1 MSAIVARDL
10 EFTYPG
16 RQGGF
21 SLRVPELEVAEGARV
36 GLVGPSGCGKS
47 TLLGLVAGLLAAD
60 SGSLKVAG
68 TELVGLGEAARRR
81 HRLSQLGFVFQD
93 DPLVDYLDAIENVLL
108 PYRVGGLRLTREVRE
123 RAGGLLDEL
132 GLGSKTR
139 RRPGRLS
146 QGERQRVA
154 LARALVTEP
163 RLLLADEPTTGLDP
177 ARTDAVLDLITRL
190 VTERGLTL
198 VLVSHDPDLVARLDH
213 SWDVQAWAQEVE

>member
-1 MSAIVARDL
+1 LSAIRATDL
-10 EFTYPG
+10 RFSYPG

-21 SLRVPELEVAEGARV
+21 ALSVPHWEVAEGARV

-60 SGSLKVAG
+60 GGSLVVAG
-68 TELVGLGEAARRR
+68 SELVGMSEAARRR

-93 DPLVDYLDAIENVLL
+93 YPLVDYLDAVENVLL
-108 PYRVGGLRLTREVRE
+108 PYRVGGLRLTREVRA
-123 RAGGLLDEL
+123 RAHGLLDEL
-132 GLGSKTR
+132 GLGNKAR
-139 RRPGRLS
+139 RRPARLS

-163 RLLLADEPTTGLDP
+163 RLLLADEPTTGLDA
-177 ARTDAVLDLITRL
+177 ARTDAVLALITRL

-198 VLVSHDPDLVARLDH
+198 VLVSHDPELVGRLDQ
-213 SWDVQAWAQEVE
+213 SWDVDAWAREVA